1 MRIQVLIKEN
11 FKAVIQGLFSCF
23 NEHVVFC
30 GIFAK
35 ETGKFKG
42 GKCAVCVEFSTHAL
56 LSSILTYLRS
66 QIISYTSIYFMES
79 IVLKE
84 NFIE

>member
-11 FKAVIQGLFSCF
+11 FKAVIQGFFSCF
-23 NEHVVFC
+23 TEHVVFC

-42 GKCAVCVEFSTHAL
+42 GKCAVCVELSTHAL
-56 LSSILTYLRS
+56 LSSIFNIFAFTN
-66 QIISYTSIYFMES
+66 YTSWSQLF
-79 IVLKE
+79 LKE